1 MVNYWLRTNKKEN
14 WEIPELWKKTQKVG
28 QYEKGDGIILY
39 VIDTKGGKYLVA
51 VWSADQEPSKFKL
64 NAFK

>member
-51 VWSADQEPSKFKL
+51 V
-64 NAFK
+64 